1 MLPFYHRPVMLDE
14 VIAGLDLKPGGV
26 YFDGTVGGGGHSFA
40 ILESDPTVRVIG
52 TDRDEEAI
60 EAASERL
67 RPFEGRF
74 QLFKSD
80 YRRYSEVL
88 RRAGADKLDGVLLDL
103 GISSH
108 QIDDEERG
116 FSYRKASAP
125 LDMRMDRQSGFTA
138 EDVVNDY
145 AEEKLF
151 RILRDYGEERFAG
164 AIARNIVRERERSRI
179 TTCGALSDIV
189 EESIPVKFRSP
200 ACARQTFQAIR
211 IEVNGELP
219 GYHQYWN
226 YAVRKGYSG
235 TAVFTKKEPLSVT
248 YGIGIEEHDQEGRV
262 ITCEFDD
269 FYFVTV
275 YTPNSQNELARLDYR
290 MKWEDDFRAY
300 LKKLEEAKPVI
311 VTGDMNV
318 AHREIDLKNP
328 KTNRRN
334 AGFTDEER
342 QKFTELLDAG
352 FIDTFRYFYP
362 EQTGIYSWWSYRFS
376 ARAKNAGWRID
387 YFCVSESLKDR
398 LEDAKILTDVMG
410 SDHCPVE
417 LDLK

>member
-40 ILESDPTVRVIG
+40 ILESDPTVRLIG

-145 AEEKLF
+145 AEEKRF
-151 RILRDYGEERFAG
+151 RILKEFGEERFAG
-164 AIARNIVRERERSRI
+164 AIARNIVRSREKGRI
-179 TTCGALSDIV
+179 TTCGELADIV
-189 EESIPVKFRSP
+189 EESIPLKFRSP

-211 IEVNGELP
+211 IEVNGELTGLRECIKGLVRHLKP
-219 GYHQYWN
+219 GGRICILTFHSLEDRI
-226 YAVRKGYSG
+226 V
-235 TAVFTKKEPLSVT
+235 KE
-248 YGIGIEEHDQEGRV
+248 
-262 ITCEFDD
+262 
-269 FYFVTV
+269 
-275 YTPNSQNELARLDYR
+275 
-290 MKWEDDFRAY
+290 
-300 LKKLEEAKPVI
+300 
-311 VTGDMNV
+311 
-318 AHREIDLKNP
+318 
-328 KTNRRN
+328 
-334 AGFTDEER
+334 
-342 QKFTELLDAG
+342 
-352 FIDTFRYFYP
+352 TFRELQSSCTCP
-362 EQTGIYSWWSYRFS
+362 
-376 ARAKNAGWRID
+376 KD
-387 YFCVSESLKDR
+387 LPVCVCGKRKE
-398 LEDAKILTDVMG
+398 
-410 SDHCPVE
+410 VE
-417 LDLK
+417 LVNKKPITASAEETEQNSRSKCAKLRIARKIDAE